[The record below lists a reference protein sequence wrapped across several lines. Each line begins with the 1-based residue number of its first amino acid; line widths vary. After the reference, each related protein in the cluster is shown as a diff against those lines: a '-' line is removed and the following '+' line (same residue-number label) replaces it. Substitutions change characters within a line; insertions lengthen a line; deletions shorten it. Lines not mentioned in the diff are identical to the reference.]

1 MNRDFI
7 KMLAILAMTLNHIG
21 NILMEP
27 GSMLQVIFVDIGYFT
42 AITMCYFLVE
52 GYRYTRDKARC
63 GLRLFAFAVLSE
75 IPYQLAFQGML
86 EGIGVNMMVTLFLC
100 YLILIVREQR
110 WSATGKVILIF
121 LLISDS
127 GKGLGRDR
135 TAVYSAFCLG
145 IWGQEKD
152 GRSLWGGN
160 CSFLFE

>member
-52 GYRYTRDKARC
+52 GYRYTRDKARY

-86 EGIGVNMMVTLFLC
+86 EGIGVNMMVTLFFML
-100 YLILIVREQR
+100 
-110 WSATGKVILIF
+110 
-121 LLISDS
+121 SDS
-127 GKGLGRDR
+127 
-135 TAVYSAFCLG
+135 YS
-145 IWGQEKD
+145 
-152 GRSLWGGN
+152 S
-160 CSFLFE
+160 